1 MPIQRYVKAVTI
13 TSTSET
19 RILPPKLPDFF
30 WKVLPNVFI
39 VVGATALTT
48 VAYPLISYQLR
59 ANRWQSQ
66 TLLAPISEVEIAQA
80 KGIVTPIGGNNDVTT
95 PSVLAAQTQQPEIV
109 SGVDFTKAS
118 NWFPDAPAQKKVPS
132 KITHYRMSIPK
143 LKIDQATV
151 EIGGN
156 DLDEH
161 LIHYGGTAAP
171 GEYGNA
177 VIFGHSVLPV
187 FYNPKDYRAIFSLL
201 PTLEKGDEI
210 FIDYDGIQY
219 KYIVDKYLEVKPEEI
234 EILEQRFDRQALTL
248 VTCVPPGTYLR
259 RGIIYA
265 YLDNI

>member
-1 MPIQRYVKAVTI
+1 VSIQRYVKAI
-13 TSTSET
+13 SAEESQESTFPS
-19 RILPPKLPDFF
+19 PKLPGFF

-39 VVGATALTT
+39 VVGATAITT

-66 TLLAPISEVEIAQA
+66 VLLAPISEVEMAQA
-80 KGIVTPIGGNNDVTT
+80 KGLVTPVGGDETT

-109 SGVDFTKAS
+109 TGVDFTKAS
-118 NWFPDAPAQKKVPS
+118 NWFPDAPAQKKEPS
-132 KITHYRMSIPK
+132 KITHYRISIPK

-187 FYNPKDYRAIFSLL
+187 FYSPKNYRAIFSLL

-219 KYIVDKYLEVKPEEI
+219 KYVVDKYLEVKPEEI

-248 VTCVPPGTYLR
+248 VTCVPPGTYAR
-259 RGIIYA
+259 RGVILAQLEDY
-265 YLDNI
+265 D